1 MAVTGQGGQQTGQ
14 EQQQAQPVSPAA
26 TEAGLERVMFAA
38 HEDSGLEE
46 THIRSAAYRAH
57 SAMLTGMGG
66 PEKIIEALDALRQS
80 GAISEGASAI
90 YREALTSAG
99 GDSAKFADTIVQR
112 RAELAQAINNDL
124 TAGPAAAIAILDNV
138 DRSMSAGQV
147 QGRVKLA
154 YESLLEVSNND
165 MTALN
170 ASIDRAVEGGQLN
183 ADNARVIR
191 SAAEQAGTDANR
203 FAQLVSENKDG
214 LAQLAVLQA
223 QQGGNGPG
231 GATGPGG
238 PGAGGIFGAMFAGM
252 DSNNPL
258 MQMINAIIMA
268 FTNGRMNL
276 ETVMN
281 RPSGQQGP
289 AQTPEGGAGTQ
300 AGPAGGETPTT
311 AGTSAGP
318 AVVTPEVAATGAETG
333 PGTTTVAEPEAG
345 VTTLAASDLSFGDYQ
360 GIDWSND
367 ALFGFGQNDP
377 LSFDGTLGLNSP
389 SPLDSPSI
397 FRTSFRDDAGFN
409 FGTTPRVNLL
419 SGDMS
424 INGMSPTS
432 RFGMLSNPDP
442 FRISLTDP
450 RVDLTAPNLSETF
463 AKTPDQSADAT
474 DILFRTGPGA
484 R

>member
-1 MAVTGQGGQQTGQ
+1 
-14 EQQQAQPVSPAA
+14 
-26 TEAGLERVMFAA
+26 MFAA

-46 THIRSAAYRAH
+46 THIRSSVYRAH
-57 SAMLTGMGG
+57 SAMLTQMGG
-66 PEKIIEALDALRQS
+66 PEKVLEALDTLRQS
-80 GAISEGASAI
+80 GAISEGAAAI

-112 RAELAQAINNDL
+112 RAELAQVINNDL
-124 TAGPAAAIAILDNV
+124 TTGTAAGIAILDNV

-170 ASIDRAVEGGQLN
+170 AAIDRAVEGGQLN
-183 ADNARVIR
+183 ADNARVVR
-191 SAAEQAGTDANR
+191 NAAQQAGTDANR

-223 QQGGNGPG
+223 QQGNNGPG

-252 DSNNPL
+252 DPNNPL

-276 ETVMN
+276 DTIMN
-281 RPSGQQGP
+281 RTPGQQGP
-289 AQTPEGGAGTQ
+289 AQTAAGGAETP
-300 AGPAGGETPTT
+300 GPSGGETPTT
-311 AGTSAGP
+311 STGATTVAATQDQAASPVA
-318 AVVTPEVAATGAETG
+318 ATVTPEASTAGDA
-333 PGTTTVAEPEAG
+333 GTIS
-345 VTTLAASDLSFGDYQ
+345 LASYDDSLDIYQ
-360 GIDWSND
+360 GLNFNNSDP
-367 ALFGFGQNDP
+367 LRLGFSDP
-377 LSFDGTLGLNSP
+377 LSFDDPLGLSSP
-389 SPLDSPSI
+389 SLLTSPSI

-409 FGTTPRVNLL
+409 FGTTPRVDLL

-442 FRISLTDP
+442 FRISVTDP
-450 RVDLTAPNLSETF
+450 RLDLTATSLSESFTRR
-463 AKTPDQSADAT
+463 PDQSAEVTTT
-474 DILFRTGPGA
+474 DTLLRLGTPRG
-484 R
+484 